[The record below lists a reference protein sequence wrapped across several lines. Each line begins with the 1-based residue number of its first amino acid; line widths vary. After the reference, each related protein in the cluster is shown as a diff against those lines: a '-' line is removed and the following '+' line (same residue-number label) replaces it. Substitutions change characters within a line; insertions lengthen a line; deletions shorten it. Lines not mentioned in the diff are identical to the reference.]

1 MKGQSDG
8 RRNPKG
14 GAMWLLRICMLL
26 ILLVSAGVFI
36 TKLITF
42 AELSRERDQL
52 QEQKEQYEHQIAEL
66 TYRLNSPIDYDDIVR
81 IAREKLGLAFPDDTV
96 YYSETDDKA
105 N

>member
-1 MKGQSDG
+1 MK
-8 RRNPKG
+8 PKG
-14 GAMWLLRICMLL
+14 KDNAAAKHGANLLLRICMLL
-26 ILLVSAGVFI
+26 ILLVSVGVFV

-52 QEQKEQYEHQIAEL
+52 QQQKEDYEHQIAEL

-96 YYSETDDKA
+96 YYSETDE
-105 N
+105 NTN